1 MDWSTG
7 EECLLQ
13 VRLVERRWPAPAEDS
28 LETSDVTLG
37 LMEIRDI
44 IVVGLGG
51 MFVFV
56 FETPCE
62 RWQ

>member
-1 MDWSTG
+1 M
-7 EECLLQ
+7 LLQ
-13 VRLVERRWPAPAEDS
+13 VRLIERRGPRPAEDS

-37 LMEIRDI
+37 LMAIRDI
-44 IVVGLGG
+44 IGVGLGG
-51 MFVFV
+51 MFRFV